1 MPENKD
7 EIVKQRMNKIA
18 KCVDGL
24 LPINYGFILLKQKKT
39 MEMILEN
46 IRRMKMISNLDMNI
60 CTEVLKKNRCMSC
73 KQINETNHYI
83 VAEKSIIILC
93 TDCLEKLC
101 IRGIERVGYKS
112 LNKKI
117 YIKGRKKIYEK
128 KI

>member
-1 MPENKD
+1 
-7 EIVKQRMNKIA
+7 
-18 KCVDGL
+18 
-24 LPINYGFILLKQKKT
+24 